1 MGWSYT
7 PGDTDRDK
15 VRRLIGDVHSDDPL
29 ITDEE
34 IDVFLIDF
42 PNPYRAAAESARSI
56 AAEFSRDVS
65 VSFEGTSLQGQRLA
79 ENWFKLAD
87 TLDAQTKNNSLPSDL
102 QGSNPTDY
110 AEDHE
115 ENIFEIA
122 MDDNKGQSVNQIAG
136 IGGG

>member
-29 ITDEE
+29 IKDEE
-34 IDVFLIDF
+34 IDAFLIDF

-56 AAEFSRDVS
+56 GAEFSRDVS

-79 ENWFKLAD
+79 ENFFNLAD
-87 TLDAQTKNNSLPSDL
+87 TLDAQTKNNSLPSEL
-102 QGSNPTDY
+102 QGGAETDY
-110 AEDHE
+110 AEDHQE
-115 ENIFEIA
+115 KIFEIA
-122 MDDNKGQSVNQIAG
+122 MDDNKGQAVNQQAG

>member
-1 MGWSYT
+1 M
-7 PGDTDRDK
+7 
-15 VRRLIGDVHSDDPL
+15 IGDVHSDDPL

-34 IDVFLIDF
+34 IDVFVIDF